1 MFPNATSLPS
11 YRPRVD
17 RVERYRTGWLN
28 VAVAVLFIVGDPGG
42 MGKTDVSPI
51 NPGRVEPIRITAE
64 GEAAMDGAVRVRSEE
79 KDRCIVSQ
87 LFAGSGV
94 KEAFDGQTLF
104 SDTNTIMASE
114 DDYSS
119 EDDGDDDVVVAE
131 VVGGS
136 EEEEEEDD
144 DEVDDEIVEEEDDE
158 DEEDDD
164 DGAGSF
170 GTDIT
175 PPHTADDHAPSSSS
189 KKRTLSD
196 FSEVADDDD
205 TAETGGSAV
214 ASATTEGGGGTKKK
228 SRHGRPPK
236 LHQGL
241 TIPFRTIKRIMK
253 TDVAVGNIQNDAA
266 IMVTAALEHFV
277 KEIALKSLEAAKHKR
292 DGTNI
297 VKYEDVATARA
308 NNSAFSFLDLLIP

>member
-1 MFPNATSLPS
+1 MGSSRKSRARACAAPVPTELLLLPMMGPPSSLGT
-11 YRPRVD
+11 YVLYL
-17 RVERYRTGWLN
+17 VRTKRT
-28 VAVAVLFIVGDPGG
+28 I
-42 MGKTDVSPI
+42 
-51 NPGRVEPIRITAE
+51 
-64 GEAAMDGAVRVRSEE
+64 
-79 KDRCIVSQ
+79 
-87 LFAGSGV
+87 
-94 KEAFDGQTLF
+94 
-104 SDTNTIMASE
+104 IMASE
-114 DDYSS
+114 DDYS
-119 EDDGDDDVVVAE
+119 EDDGDDDDVVVAE

-136 EEEEEEDD
+136 EEGEEEDD
-144 DEVDDEIVEEEDDE
+144 NDEVDDEIVEEEDDE

-175 PPHTADDHAPSSSS
+175 PPHTADHAPSSSSS
-189 KKRTLSD
+189 KKRTLSN
-196 FSEVADDDD
+196 FSEVVADDDDD

-214 ASATTEGGGGTKKK
+214 ASATAEGGGGTKKK

-236 LHQGL
+236 LYQGL

-277 KEIALKSLEAAKHKR
+277 KVIALKSLEAAKQKR

-308 NNSAFSFLDLLIP
+308 NNRAFSFLDLLIP